1 MRTSFGF
8 SPSLPCFL
16 SHIPPCLPI
25 SFPESLFRSARGNE
39 GSGNEIAYPRLS
51 KVVEGLACFYNNS
64 NVRSCLLSLNLQM
77 NKEGQKRKVDFDTLP
92 DDRFPRTLSPK
103 RFREENG
110 DDYESDDESEIG
122 K

>member
-16 SHIPPCLPI
+16 CHIPPCLPI
-25 SFPESLFRSARGNE
+25 SFPESLFRSPRGNE

-51 KVVEGLACFYNNS
+51 KVVEGLARFYNNS
-64 NVRSCLLSLNLQM
+64 NVRSCLLSLNLPM
-77 NKEGQKRKVDFDTLP
+77 NKEGRKRKVAIVTPP
-92 DDRFPRTLSPK
+92 DVRSPRTPSPK
-103 RFREENG
+103 RCREENG

>member
-1 MRTSFGF
+1 MCQGL
-8 SPSLPCFL
+8 LPTIR
-16 SHIPPCLPI
+16 HV
-25 SFPESLFRSARGNE
+25 ENRRGE
-39 GSGNEIAYPRLS
+39 GPGDEVVS

-77 NKEGQKRKVDFDTLP
+77 NKEGQKRKVTFDNRP
-92 DDRFPRTLSPK
+92 DDRSPRTPSSK